1 MIEADETLPQGID
14 KSWIVLETLLCMLRE
29 NNILKRSDIEELC
42 ERVERRAS
50 TIAADPLPCCKQ
62 SAAVAAAE
70 LNKLSSYIGH
80 RYGGKHKH

>member
-1 MIEADETLPQGID
+1 MDMESKPPNID

-42 ERVERRAS
+42 ERVKSRAS
-50 TIAADPLPCCKQ
+50 ALTTHPLPCCKQ
-62 SAAVAAAE
+62 SAAMAAAE
-70 LNKLSSYIGH
+70 LTKLGDYIGH

>member
-1 MIEADETLPQGID
+1 MIVADDKSEHGLD

-50 TIAADPLPCCKQ
+50 AIATDPLPCCKQ
-62 SAAVAAAE
+62 TAALAAAD
-70 LNKLSSYIGH
+70 LIKLSDYIGH